1 MAVRAQTRP
10 AGRLNGVIAL
20 PFGPVGIVAAD
31 GVVRELRFL
40 PPGTALQDPDND
52 TAGAVAHAL
61 RAWFDQPDTMAAPF
75 PVALAR
81 CGTPF
86 QQRVWAAI
94 SAIPRG
100 SRLSYGEL
108 ACRLGSSARAVGQA
122 CGANPFPLVVP
133 CHRVTARHGTG
144 GFAHASGGWLL
155 AIKHWLLAFEA
166 SPAAPPASDRA
177 SRR

>member
-1 MAVRAQTRP
+1 MSARAPSPP
-10 AGRLNGVIAL
+10 APLNGVIAL
-20 PFGPVGIVAAD
+20 PCGAFGIVAAD

-52 TAGAVAHAL
+52 TAGAAAHAL
-61 RAWFDQPDTMAAPF
+61 RAWFDETDSAAAFF

-86 QQRVWAAI
+86 QQRVWTAI

-108 ACRLGSSARAVGQA
+108 ARRLGSSARAVGQA

-166 SPAAPPASDRA
+166 GPAVLPDSGRA
-177 SRR
+177 SRP